1 MQYNIEDVD
10 NNYEFKNDDV
20 IIIDNKKIFITKAN
34 EDYYQLYEIKE
45 VLNRYT
51 IDVYKLTR
59 ENNFDIIYER
69 GRFYVRNHNL
79 LNVILYIKNIIIQTK
94 KGIYDI
100 SIKCK
105 NLTQQE
111 FLALQT
117 CFESFSHKIN
127 IIYDQDE

>member
-20 IIIDNKKIFITKAN
+20 IIIDNKKIFITKTN

-94 KGIYDI
+94 KGIYNI

-111 FLALQT
+111 FLTLQT